1 MKKNEK
7 INNKY
12 KNKNKNIS
20 NLILTSLHNYIKQNI
35 SMILKLNK

>member
-7 INNKY
+7 I
-12 KNKNKNIS
+12 KNKNKKIS
-20 NLILTSLHNYIKQNI
+20 NLILNSLHNYIKQNI